1 MKTDNDSVR
10 AKFEQWWDEADDI
23 PNDGPWA
30 HDTPIQFSWAAWQA
44 SRERYVPKPAKDAGY
59 GCHCDLEPHM
69 KPDGCV
75 IDMGA
80 LRNCVYAEKL
90 IDAGKSR
97 DDCEYWQPIVVAT
110 PNGGNES

>member
-1 MKTDNDSVR
+1 MKSKNVEMDFEAWLKDSGAPDDNFMFSYLV
-10 AKFEQWWDEADDI
+10 KGCMFE
-23 PNDGPWA
+23 
-30 HDTPIQFSWAAWQA
+30 AWQA

-59 GCHCDLEPHM
+59 GCHCDLDPGM

-97 DDCEYWQPIVVAT
+97 DDCEYWQPIVVVT